1 MRGVADSPLEEDV
14 DLDVERRKWVL
25 DLHTRLSAITHYEI
39 LDVPRDA
46 DKKAIKRAY
55 FALAAKLHPDRYF
68 GKKLGSFKPRMEAL
82 FARLTRAYD
91 ALLSP
96 EQRAE
101 YDKTLGA
108 APAPSKKPLD
118 AQQVAA
124 LDALKQK
131 LAQGK
136 SKAQDHVRTA
146 ERAKA
151 AGDWTAAAQA
161 YRLALMFSPE
171 DGQLKSAHAEME
183 LAAARRLGE
192 SHKKKALLEERH
204 GRWAEAAESWKRALA
219 MFPADGEIEARLA
232 QALSRAGQ

>member
-96 EQRAE
+96 SN
-101 YDKTLGA
+101 
-108 APAPSKKPLD
+108 APNTTRRWGPRLPLRRSRSTRSRWPPST
-118 AQQVAA
+118 
-124 LDALKQK
+124 
-131 LAQGK
+131 
-136 SKAQDHVRTA
+136 R
-146 ERAKA
+146 
-151 AGDWTAAAQA
+151 
-161 YRLALMFSPE
+161 
-171 DGQLKSAHAEME
+171 
-183 LAAARRLGE
+183 
-192 SHKKKALLEERH
+192 
-204 GRWAEAAESWKRALA
+204 
-219 MFPADGEIEARLA
+219 
-232 QALSRAGQ
+232 

>member
-1 MRGVADSPLEEDV
+1 M
-14 DLDVERRKWVL
+14 
-25 DLHTRLSAITHYEI
+25 
-39 LDVPRDA
+39 
-46 DKKAIKRAY
+46 
-55 FALAAKLHPDRYF
+55 
-68 GKKLGSFKPRMEAL
+68 
-82 FARLTRAYD
+82 
-91 ALLSP
+91 
-96 EQRAE
+96 
-101 YDKTLGA
+101 
-108 APAPSKKPLD
+108 
-118 AQQVAA
+118 AA